1 MNQEEILKS
10 KNKYSKYFPLTF
22 VVIPILLIILAELGL
37 RFYKYGEWYDQW
49 VSVSQ
54 NRLMLNPKLAYKFF
68 QSPGSIPSSIEDT
81 FLKIKPDSTYRV
93 FILGGSTAAGYPYM
107 PNGAFSRY
115 LQKYLN
121 NTLVNTEVVNL
132 GVPAMNSYLV
142 SPPAFF
148 ARAVIRSLS

>member
-1 MNQEEILKS
+1 MGQEEILKT
-10 KNKYSKYFPLTF
+10 KNKYSKYFPLIF
-22 VVIPILLIILAELGL
+22 VVIPILLIIMTELGL
-37 RFYKYGEWYDQW
+37 RYYKYGEWYDQW
-49 VSVSQ
+49 VSVSN

-115 LQKYLN
+115 LEKYLDN
-121 NTLVNTEVVNL
+121 ILINTEVVNL
-132 GVPAMNSYLV
+132 GVPAMN
-142 SPPAFF
+142 
-148 ARAVIRSLS
+148 